1 MFVLR
6 PYTHL
11 NCKALSFGASVKEDK
26 ICLGCQATFLGR
38 QFVPRSDLFP
48 VDTIKFIKRISS
60 GWLVFVY

>member
-1 MFVLR
+1 MSRLPSYV
-6 PYTHL
+6 
-11 NCKALSFGASVKEDK
+11 
-26 ICLGCQATFLGR
+26 LGR